1 MTVVGIATSWKMN
14 VTVAEHVRM
23 DQMKTEFNAV
33 SGFSTLIT
41 IESDA
46 VYQNSY

>member
-1 MTVVGIATSWKMN
+1 MVVETATPWRMN

-23 DQMKTEFNAV
+23 DQMKTELNAV

-46 VYQNSY
+46 VYYSY